1 MRCNFHRGMHAAGGG
16 ATDKQGD
23 TTIAEIG
30 VALHLRGHISHFFK
44 RWRNQA
50 GQTNDVGI
58 DFFGFR
64 KNLLSGHHHA
74 HVFDFKV
81 VALKNNSHDVL
92 PMSCTSPFTVAI
104 KFVLGLGIT
113 TRITDCP

>member
-1 MRCNFHRGMHAAGGG
+1 MHAAGGG

-81 VALKNNSHDVL
+81 VALKNNSHDVFADVVHIAFHGGNQICPL
-92 PMSCTSPFTVAI
+92 ALASPPAAISCFFSSSM
-104 KFVLGLGIT
+104 
-113 TRITDCP
+113 